1 MQTFLIPLLGL
12 FGNKGETFNRDF
24 LKVDKKLINTLQLN
38 GHTPNFELHKD
49 WIYWKFVFVFLLK
62 NNDLQFCNLSVLSRT
77 KQAA

>member
-38 GHTPNFELHKD
+38 GHKPNFELHKD
-49 WIYWKFVFVFLLK
+49 
-62 NNDLQFCNLSVLSRT
+62 
-77 KQAA
+77 